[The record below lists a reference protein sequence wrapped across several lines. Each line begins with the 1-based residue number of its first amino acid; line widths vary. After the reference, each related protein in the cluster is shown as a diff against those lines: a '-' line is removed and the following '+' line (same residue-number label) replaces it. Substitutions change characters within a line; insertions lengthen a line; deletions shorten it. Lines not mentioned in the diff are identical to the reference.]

1 MEGHKIQKL
10 PEDLFEGVSNL
21 RWILLTDNL
30 LSSLPEKLFDGT
42 GTAIGGNLGLVN
54 M

>member
-10 PEDLFEGVSNL
+10 PEDLFEGFSNL
-21 RWILLTDNL
+21 FWIFLNDNL

-42 GTAIGGNLGLVN
+42 GTAS